1 MQTSVTSLNVITIFF
16 HFRRLFNWVQQ
27 KLLNIGST
35 GCLHSLSMQS
45 KTQSLENGSISNV
58 PLFLT
63 MNWDREEEPMKNE
76 TGVNSEA

>member
-1 MQTSVTSLNVITIFF
+1 MRLSLFPHF
-16 HFRRLFNWVQQ
+16 HRLFSWVQQ

-58 PLFLT
+58 PLFFDDELGLRGGA
-63 MNWDREEEPMKNE
+63 DEK
-76 TGVNSEA
+76 